1 MDVLKSLRLLCK
13 PALIYLI
20 FATTQVVFDI
30 YSKFFELALVKMI
43 VSFLITFVLDT
54 LCKSG
59 MTSVAWIFIFIPFM
73 LMTIVI
79 SILLLALSVNYK
91 DVSSHKNQNTTPL
104 DKLKDIYDEKRL
116 EYAYVFDG
124 NQDKKC
130 KYSELDDVE
139 KQTKEAKKHKPH
151 HRTNNHSEHPHHH
164 KHPKKHRKSNENIG
178 HRKIMTADDSD
189 VDYEHDGYD
198 SDDLKHNKVLVD

>member
-1 MDVLKSLRLLCK
+1 MNVLKTIRLLCK

-20 FATTQVVFDI
+20 FGITQVIFDM
-30 YSKFFELALVKMI
+30 YGKFFELALVKLI
-43 VSFLITFVLDT
+43 VCFLITFVLDT

-59 MTSVAWIFIFIPFM
+59 MTSIAWIFIFIPFM

-104 DKLKDIYDEKRL
+104 DKLKDIYDDNRI

-124 NQDKKC
+124 NGNGNQNKC
-130 KYSELDDVE
+130 KYSELDDVD
-139 KQTKEAKKHKPH
+139 KQCKDAKKHNPH
-151 HRTNNHSEHPHHH
+151 KGSKNRHPM
-164 KHPKKHRKSNENIG
+164 HPKKHHKSNRNNG
-178 HRKIMTADDSD
+178 HRKIITADDSD
-189 VDYEHDGYD
+189 IDNEKGDE
-198 SDDLKHNKVLVD
+198 DLKYNKILVD